1 MKPKRLLFNLGGLA
15 VACILLLSAAWI
27 ALRLASLLVLPAPAA
42 RELYPGI
49 TYTRMVRFSPR
60 PMVVHIVKVNLR
72 EDGIELLVTP
82 GDPDA
87 DLPLTARTTTE
98 FVEDFGL
105 QVAINGDGFS
115 PWHSYG
121 ILDYYPHSGERV
133 APLGYA
139 TSQGDVYATDTGSGP
154 TLYLAKNNRARFNL
168 PDGRIYNAISGTI
181 MLVDDGDKATDLDSA
196 SVSARRAQPRTAVAL
211 DERRRTLYLI
221 VVDGRQ
227 PFYSHGATLEEL
239 AEIILEAGGHD
250 AMNLDGGGSSTL
262 AWMEPSGAAS
272 TLNSP
277 IHQRI
282 PGRQR
287 PVGNHLGVFFLPG
300 EE

>member
-1 MKPKRLLFNLGGLA
+1 MKPKRLIFSLGGLT
-15 VACILLLSAAWI
+15 VAFILLLSAAWI
-27 ALRLASLLVLPAPAA
+27 AFRLASLLVLPAPVSG
-42 RELYPGI
+42 ELYPGI
-49 TYTRMVRFSPR
+49 TYVRTVRFSPR
-60 PMVVHIVKVNLR
+60 PMVVHIIKVDLR

-82 GDPDA
+82 GDPDVE
-87 DLPLTARTTTE
+87 LPLTARTTTE

-139 TSQGDVYATDTGSGP
+139 TSRGDVYATDTDSGP

-168 PDGRIYNAISGTI
+168 PEGRIYNAISGTI
-181 MLVDDGDKATDLDSA
+181 MLVEDGDKAVGLDSA
-196 SVSARRAQPRTAVAL
+196 PASARQAQPRTAVAL

-221 VVDGRQ
+221 VIDGRQ

-239 AEIILEAGGHD
+239 AEIILEAGGQN

-277 IHQRI
+277 IHQHI
-282 PGRQR
+282 PWRQR
-287 PVGNHLGVFFLPG
+287 PVGNHLGVYALPV